1 MSFKFSFWIAFG
13 ILLLALPLQS
23 SKLVGP
29 TTTDR
34 ILFILQYWHQCK
46 YDCLGFLFIDPDTL
60 SCCLSLSPSHVWLS
74 VTIAPRV
81 IRSLKLHSAKR
92 REIQGE
98 GDLESQSQ
106 IDLKAVVERRLPRQG
121 PQEYGGN
128 DVQGTFTFETF
139 GMAKVI
145 ANDDAVYS
153 ATFETILP
161 AQ

>member
-1 MSFKFSFWIAFG
+1 
-13 ILLLALPLQS
+13 
-23 SKLVGP
+23 
-29 TTTDR
+29 
-34 ILFILQYWHQCK
+34 
-46 YDCLGFLFIDPDTL
+46 
-60 SCCLSLSPSHVWLS
+60 
-74 VTIAPRV
+74 
-81 IRSLKLHSAKR
+81 LHSAKR